1 MKKFETPDMEVVKFD
16 VADIITTSSGGGT
29 TSPGGGTM
37 LPDIEL

>member
-16 VADIITTSSGGGT
+16 VADIITTSPG
-29 TSPGGGTM
+29 GGGTM

>member
-16 VADIITTSSGGGT
+16 VADIITTSPG
-29 TSPGGGTM
+29 PGGGTM